1 MRMIMMMIM
10 TIMVMMVMV
19 VMYSVK
25 NFLKNHFFYKAK
37 MSNTTIYQ
45 DLKNKI
51 ILLFLPDIKFFE
63 NKIEKNRHLSA

>member
-1 MRMIMMMIM
+1 
-10 TIMVMMVMV
+10 
-19 VMYSVK
+19 
-25 NFLKNHFFYKAK
+25 

-63 NKIEKNRHLSA
+63 NKIEKNRHFSA

>member
-1 MRMIMMMIM
+1 
-10 TIMVMMVMV
+10 
-19 VMYSVK
+19 
-25 NFLKNHFFYKAK
+25 